1 MARQT
6 VLVAIVFQFAAVF
19 CFQTRAASEAAFTDF
34 PFMVRCENNGIDRA
48 FYLAKI
54 NPNGVAVYVSPDRQA
69 GMVTI
74 DGPAQPV
81 GGDGSGSCTGKTIK
95 QLRDAGQAFDL
106 R

>member
-6 VLVAIVFQFAAVF
+6 VLVAAIAFQFAAV
-19 CFQTRAASEAAFTDF
+19 AASEAAFADF
-34 PFMVRCENNGIDRA
+34 PFMVRCENKGIDRV

-69 GMVTI
+69 GLVTI